1 MSNSIQSILGNLWIY
16 TKISCINY
24 AYKYFPGVL
33 SVTISKIWVTF
44 LSISA
49 LCALIQGRGSQVTAA
64 AMEGA
69 NQAIELSILIAG
81 PLCLWSG
88 AGVLMEKAGVTRG
101 LARLLSPLIFRL
113 FPASKKDIH
122 LAGALSGNICANLL
136 GLGNAATPMGIE
148 AVKRLRDPNLPGN
161 ATDQM
166 CRLVVMNTASIQL
179 LPTTVAAVRSGAG
192 AAAPFDILP
201 CVWLSSILSVSAGL
215 FAAKM
220 LAGRWGDG

>member
-1 MSNSIQSILGNLWIY
+1 M
-16 TKISCINY
+16 TISRIWVS
-24 AYKYFPGVL
+24 FLVL
-33 SVTISKIWVTF
+33 SAV
-44 LSISA
+44 
-49 LCALIQGRGSQVTAA
+49 CAVLFGRGSEVTSA

-69 NQAIELSILIAG
+69 GKGIALSIQIAG

-88 AGVLMEKAGVTRG
+88 AGVLMEKVGITQI
-101 LARLLSPLIFRL
+101 LSRLLSPVIYRL
-113 FPASKKDIH
+113 FPSARRDPA

-148 AVKRLRDPNLPGN
+148 AVKRLADPGQPKV

-179 LPTTVAAVRSGAG
+179 LPTTVAAVRAGAG

-201 CVWLSSILSVSAGL
+201 CVWISSVLSVSAGL
-215 FAAKM
+215 SAAWI
-220 LAGRWGDG
+220 LARRWKHE